1 MAQSVSYI
9 KTLVIGLGSTGT
21 RVCNEL
27 VRRIEWEMGSLE
39 RAPWVRFLA
48 VETNSNEPSPLRRTG
63 DFQSIGFRTAEY
75 NDLLANSRHYDD
87 KIGLERWA
95 DMDTLRKLSDP
106 EGGAGNIRMV
116 GRLALLHGDNFNNI
130 KTGVVSRVE
139 SLRDLKPDTAQEK
152 RGPLPDGTNPE
163 VYFGADGAVR
173 IFVVGTLCGGT
184 CSGLAPDFGY
194 FLRSFLGQEKIIGIF
209 TLPHPQTLHTYA
221 NRIKKNAY
229 SALVE
234 LNHYHLSEA
243 GETPP
248 IQFPDGTTSER
259 FRKTPPYDLPYLLMP
274 GKSSSDGER
283 EVIGMASDRIFL
295 NIFTPETDPY
305 SNSVD
310 ASKFD
315 LENQAHVFCTF
326 GLSTVEVP
334 AQQLTEA
341 CTYRLMN
348 RALRRWQQSVDTDT
362 SIILERIGL
371 SWSSL
376 RRMLLSENSADGL
389 RPGGLEEKQKQKLE
403 SLRDEINRAPERS
416 RELVDGWRSSLNAE
430 GGVGPTLRNNRSRVV
445 EQVYGELRSYA
456 AEVLTHVY
464 EGPTPLQNV
473 LNAGLDYL
481 RDLAQT
487 GTTSSDEA
495 RTLTDTA
502 VRELLEAG
510 KRKGM
515 LDFGKKKAL
524 TEAQSRL
531 SGALLE
537 ELEARLDEELRQGLG
552 SSVVRG
558 KTEHGLAERLRLAL
572 KPVSERLRELDGRIT
587 RLARKYEDDAERLS
601 REQPPVVGLSLFETG
616 KSVKEEYER
625 CLLEFERD
633 STGTLESAQDT
644 ACEQVIGSWS
654 GIVDLVMPPLRSAS
668 EADVLMRPPG
678 ADEDPVGTLK
688 MAKLLDAARKPFAPL
703 SQVNVLERWKR
714 TGEDTNGA
722 DRFAR
727 ARSAAAAAEPPLRVN
742 TALAEQGNRSKILN
756 VTSLLLPDQNGGLEN
771 EFKDSISSVFRVN
784 KAGGNVRSPNRFRV
798 VLLNEWYRFPLRGLP
813 QVLGEGG
820 LQEADCED
828 FPTFQTRRDVYWLG
842 LTRKDSDQLRRA
854 EELLVLGVV
863 LGLVEIKGGLL
874 SFPMKTDYGTLEDR
888 RFPRNF
894 HGAARLLALEHRDVN
909 SQSIRG
915 AMNVLRS
922 SIEQVWKKAGKTPE
936 ESSELFINL
945 LLERLQNLYKQY
957 PRVPIEGWEA
967 FEWSWDRIV
976 AYLAKRDDLYTAYE
990 RVVQPDQATLENLF
1004 LLKGAR
1010 GDWGG
1015 EVPDDGYYCPV
1026 DGGLIGRDLQQAAQN
1041 GWRCFINPTHY
1052 YGPRARK
1059 VFSA

>member
-27 VRRIEWEMGSLE
+27 VRRIEWEMGGSLE

-48 VETNSNEPSPLRRTG
+48 IETNSNEPSPLRRTG

-95 DMDTLRKLSDP
+95 DMDTLRKLTDP

-116 GRLALLHGDNFNNI
+116 GRLALLNGENFDNI
-130 KTGVVSRVE
+130 KAAVVSRVE
-139 SLRDLKPDTAQEK
+139 ALRDLRPDTAQEK
-152 RGPLPDGTNPE
+152 RGQQPDGTSSDIS
-163 VYFGADGAVR
+163 FGADGGVR

-209 TLPHPQTLHTYA
+209 TLPHPQTLHPFA

-234 LNHYHLSEA
+234 LNHYHLGEA

-259 FRKTPPYDLPYLLMP
+259 FRKVPPYDLPYLLMP
-274 GKSSSDGER
+274 NKSSPDGER
-283 EVIGMASDRIFL
+283 EVIGMTADRIFL

-341 CTYRLMN
+341 CTFRLFA
-348 RALRRWQQSVDTDT
+348 RALRRWQQSSDTDT
-362 SIILERIGL
+362 PAVLERIGL
-371 SWSSL
+371 SWGSL
-376 RRMLLSENSADGL
+376 RRMLLSDGGAEGL
-389 RPGGLEEKQKQKLE
+389 RPGALEEKQKQKLE
-403 SLRDEINRAPERS
+403 SLWDELSRNPERV

-430 GGVGPTLRNNRSRVV
+430 GGLGSSVRNNRSRTI
-445 EQVYGELRSYA
+445 EQVYGELRAYA
-456 AEVLTHVY
+456 GEVLTHVY
-464 EGPTPLQNV
+464 EGPVALQNV
-473 LNAGLDYL
+473 VTAGLDYL

-487 GTTSSDEA
+487 GNTSSEEA
-495 RTLTDTA
+495 RSTTDVA
-502 VRELLEAG
+502 LRDLLEAS

-515 LDFGKKKAL
+515 LDFGKKKAIQD
-524 TEAQSRL
+524 AQFRL
-531 SGALLE
+531 SGALMEELDARLE
-537 ELEARLDEELRQGLG
+537 EEVRSSLG
-552 SSVVRG
+552 STVVRG
-558 KTEHGLAERLRLAL
+558 KTGQGLAEKLRQPLNQ
-572 KPVSERLRELDGRIT
+572 VGVRLRELDGRVT
-587 RLARKYEDDAERLS
+587 RLMRQYESEADRLS
-601 REQPPVVGLSLFETG
+601 REQPPVVGLSLFETN

-625 CLLEFERD
+625 YLLEYEKDSSATFENAQENAY
-633 STGTLESAQDT
+633 ESVIAQWG
-644 ACEQVIGSWS
+644 AV
-654 GIVDLVMPPLRSAS
+654 VDLVLPPLRSAPD
-668 EADVLMRPPG
+668 ADVLNRFPG
-678 ADEDPVGTLK
+678 ADEDPIQTLR
-688 MAKLLDAARKPFAPL
+688 MEKLLETARRPFLPL
-703 SQVNVLERWKR
+703 AQINVLERWKR
-714 TGEDTNGA
+714 TGEDNTGA

-727 ARSAAAAAEPPLRVN
+727 ARSAAAAAKPPLIVN
-742 TALAEQGNRSKILN
+742 TMLAEQGNRSKILN

-820 LQEADCED
+820 LQEADCDD

-842 LTRKDSDQLRRA
+842 LTQKDSDQLRRA
-854 EELLVLGVV
+854 EELLTLGVV
-863 LGLVEIKGGLL
+863 LGLIEIKGGLL
-874 SFPMKTDYGTLEDR
+874 TFPMKTDYGALEDR
-888 RFPRNF
+888 RLPRNF

-909 SQSIRG
+909 GQNIRG
-915 AMNVLRS
+915 AMNVLRH

-936 ESSELFINL
+936 ESSEQFIHL
-945 LLERLQNLYKQY
+945 LLERLQALYKQY
-957 PRVPIEGWEA
+957 PRVPIEGW
-967 FEWSWDRIV
+967 
-976 AYLAKRDDLYTAYE
+976 
-990 RVVQPDQATLENLF
+990 
-1004 LLKGAR
+1004 
-1010 GDWGG
+1010 
-1015 EVPDDGYYCPV
+1015 
-1026 DGGLIGRDLQQAAQN
+1026 
-1041 GWRCFINPTHY
+1041 
-1052 YGPRARK
+1052 
-1059 VFSA
+1059 